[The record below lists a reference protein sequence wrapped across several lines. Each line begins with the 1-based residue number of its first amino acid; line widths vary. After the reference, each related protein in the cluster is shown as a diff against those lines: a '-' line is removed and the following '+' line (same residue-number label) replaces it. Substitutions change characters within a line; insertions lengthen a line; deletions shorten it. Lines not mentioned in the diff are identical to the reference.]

1 LIRNDLDAVDQEYER
16 MNMTIQSLNETLA
29 EVRSREEDLKVKLA
43 ELTLN
48 QTPIETIH
56 NGSKDNTELLRQAL
70 AESQDALAAEIYSW
84 KEAYIDHK
92 QNQKL
97 HTIIE
102 ENQEFKA
109 HKRRLEIEIYE
120 LKSRLAALAR
130 EQGNIKDQEAL
141 EAQKH
146 EAERALQAV
155 RREAMDLSL
164 SLQKEIEIL
173 KSNIN
178 DQKQDYESRL
188 SKLHEALTIE
198 SDEHNQT
205 KQNLKSF
212 ETAPAPEPVIIVRP
226 DPSQSE
232 RIALL
237 ELELIKAQKD
247 HEDAQNEILI
257 LSKIPEPIIEQRP
270 DPSQIQRIAE
280 LEFELFKSKTAQD
293 DLQKRLLD
301 LASALEIAQKTP
313 IIDMG
318 PLEARML
325 SLESELQL
333 SQAQQSRLQT
343 TVEQLTLALNQAQ
356 RFETIGRLTADVAVD
371 FAQMLSVV
379 NHALELMNNQS
390 DNAEQ
395 VRKLSEAALAA
406 GKRGERLTRQI
417 QAFNQSDW

>member
-1 LIRNDLDAVDQEYER
+1 
-16 MNMTIQSLNETLA
+16 M
-29 EVRSREEDLKVKLA
+29 
-43 ELTLN
+43 
-48 QTPIETIH
+48 
-56 NGSKDNTELLRQAL
+56 
-70 AESQDALAAEIYSW
+70 
-84 KEAYIDHK
+84 
-92 QNQKL
+92 
-97 HTIIE
+97 IE

-146 EAERALQAV
+146 EAEKALQAV

-280 LEFELFKSKTAQD
+280 LEFELFKSRTAQD